1 MPGKFAE
8 NPRVRVKSSQ
18 VKWGRHERNE
28 GTTGR
33 ARPARALKEIR
44 AQRQVSEVKRFQTV
58 VISFTVSRGLAP
70 RLFPYGSSRL
80 GVFLAVGIPHNT
92 MYKMPNDLFSDGAGL
107 SGSLPDLQ
115 GGPLSPVAP
124 SG

>member
-1 MPGKFAE
+1 MEEGPTEREEIFVTEAPGPPPLPPAGFVDVPVLPKIPA
-8 NPRVRVKSSQ
+8 RVKSSQ

-70 RLFPYGSSRL
+70 RASRPFPTSHTAIR
-80 GVFLAVGIPHNT
+80 
-92 MYKMPNDLFSDGAGL
+92 
-107 SGSLPDLQ
+107 
-115 GGPLSPVAP
+115 
-124 SG
+124 